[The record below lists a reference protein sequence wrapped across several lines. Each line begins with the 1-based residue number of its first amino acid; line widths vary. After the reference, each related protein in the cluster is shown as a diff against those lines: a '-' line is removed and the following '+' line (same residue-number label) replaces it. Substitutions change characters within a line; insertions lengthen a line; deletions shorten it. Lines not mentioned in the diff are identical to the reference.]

1 MDPLRLTV
9 LDDDHRETLFY
20 RSFFFS
26 FFNLVQYLS
35 HVATSYEKYSRP
47 TTYVQI
53 IKKSTHPFFFL
64 LLTLGIIGS
73 TYPTSLQAA
82 SYSCQGEN
90 VANIHGATTDAF
102 QQYTDNRTGGGSY
115 SRYFK
120 FTTQV
125 DGDITITFGN
135 TRNTRQRMYIGT
147 SCQGSQIYDSDNST
161 SSSHTFSVTSGE
173 TYYVRMRE
181 RNGSNRIRFTISYDF
196 TAMAIVGGCDNSL
209 DTSTNNSAPGVIVSS
224 MHNITADTT
233 ACISGYSDNAQ
244 GSPEKDDFY
253 YFTVGSAGTLD
264 MTTSSPNGHP
274 YHLTIGSTSNGN
286 QFYGDSTARSHNI
299 SSLTLSAGD
308 SVYLKFKETGSD
320 LDEYEMDFDFTLLSS
335 DLSISKDIDR
345 SSPEVGEVVTYTI
358 VGTNNGPDTSDIIIT
373 DDLPSGLE
381 FLSVDDDKSDF
392 ECDRSNTLVTCEGTE
407 DFASGAEVTVILKA
421 YVLESGDITNTAII
435 SSRNGRDDP
444 DTDNN
449 EDDADLTS
457 EIGTALAVDDNF
469 NAQANATFTGN
480 VLANDSGGGLEVTS
494 YDTSTLTGSI
504 ISFDLLNGTFSYI
517 PSAGFTG
524 TDSFTYDIIDSS
536 SNTSSA
542 TIFLTVTAPEVGYSQ
557 CSDNGLSEA
566 YRKFCLRRSM
576 LLPGDMITVGNTIL
590 VAPGT
595 EATNNTAN
603 CNTYTNGSYIDDAS
617 SSNNN
622 YRLCGYSV
630 DNDSSTASTTAEVS
644 GIPSDDSR
652 IRFAGLYWQA
662 LIDNNTDIETTANIQ
677 IRKDGAGNY
686 QNVTASQVD
695 YGINVGH
702 TGETSYSAFADVTGI
717 FTSNDWQ
724 DGNYTVSGIP
734 VKEGEVGSLGT
745 YGAWNLIIIYENS
758 TKSMKS
764 FSIFDG
770 WDQVDNGRQDVPIEI
785 SGFYT
790 PKQTPIN
797 STVSVFA
804 AEGDKHISRDHLY
817 AIPKK
822 RAPIQTELTHTN
834 GQTFD
839 SSIQT
844 NPFYRLPD
852 PLNNQGIDIQ
862 SFELG
867 SNGLNILETE
877 ENNITFKFTSDQD
890 RYWPSMIA
898 FETEVYAP
906 RFCYDYSYKQN
917 LFYFTEDNNGTQEPM
932 VQGSVNPHQ
941 DVEVSLYIR
950 NEEDSDV
957 AAENISLDFRDINS
971 TQVAYVNNS
980 VDVIFAGD
988 TYRTNI
994 AEPPVTTTSTS
1005 INNIPA
1011 GSIGGKEYFYTYYK
1025 VNPNIAD
1032 INYTLAADINYS
1044 LVFYD
1049 GGGNELAR
1057 YPYNSTIGG
1066 DDFPLCTGA
1075 NFSYEPEWSI
1085 FNVVQSD
1092 LYDTVHQYYNIPTQV
1107 AKRPG
1112 RFDLVSFLPPPN
1124 ENTENGVSTI
1134 ISVEMID
1141 AGAYHDINASC
1152 REPSSAISS
1161 KVWMLFENN
1170 TSKIA
1175 FDSAA
1180 IENAINNEMT
1190 TMTSS
1195 TEMFNNAT
1203 DNAAFRVSYLTTND
1217 DNASLPNIVMQ
1228 RNNVQVAN
1236 FEHLISG
1243 HSMCVDNPNTSINSV
1258 CDTASI
1264 SSNIGVSKPQLRRCM
1279 DCIFGISTT
1288 RICSRDNFAIRPESF
1303 NLRLIDLDQNDH
1315 NVSERFA
1322 EDRTGVASPNTSR
1335 VDLAAGYA
1343 YGLELNAT
1351 SHRDNNAILGYRR
1364 NLSPAVSTDYG
1375 VSFIWDPSDISIT
1388 PMCNDD
1394 ANRSL
1399 TMDIYDGTSTSEQNL
1414 TQVGEYRLTA
1424 FDNTWT
1430 QVDFDTL
1437 YMQHHSD
1444 STHFLGGVTGKDC
1457 LSTSSI
1463 VQNIDTAVS
1472 FDTSTNMLN
1481 NINGCKI
1488 NSHHD
1493 NSDASLRYR
1502 DYSTTFHPYEL
1513 NTSTLSFTHGNGL
1526 NNDFTNAWVYMNNL
1540 SADNNISVNVSGDII
1555 AKGYDGTQLSNFV
1568 SGCYAKPIDLYV
1580 GRILPTPLPV
1590 SYDFLLLDSNGTDTL
1605 ASVTGDLNTSALLQ
1619 PSPSLLDGNF
1629 TKAERGS
1636 TTIDLH
1642 MNFARSVNN
1651 AINPLVV
1658 SFIDFNVTCTISA
1671 NCQMKADLTS
1681 AHEAVGQ
1688 KLIPGTVTHY
1698 YGRVHAPRYRISD
1711 NTGTSRL
1718 YYEVYCDPN
1727 TASNPCTII
1736 NPGDHAL
1743 TMPNRLLSVDDIR
1756 WYRNEAHTSGIEG
1769 DINASLP
1776 PKGLDAL
1783 TLNSRVDY
1791 DQASFIYDESKG
1803 YPYKTTIQIPSDS
1816 WLIYNK
1822 FDAAATVNFFEL
1834 EFNSAGRSVGKHI
1847 GVSNTDSNASR
1858 NTNRRIQ
1865 W

>member
-1 MDPLRLTV
+1 MNPLRLSV
-9 LDDDHRETLFY
+9 LDDDHEKTFFY
-20 RSFFFS
+20 RSLFIF
-26 FFNLVQYLS
+26 FFNLVQYLGRL
-35 HVATSYEKYSRP
+35 AIDYDKRSRP
-47 TTYVQI
+47 TTFVQVSR
-53 IKKSTHPFFFL
+53 KSTHPSFFL
-64 LLTLGIIGS
+64 LLTLGMIS
-73 TYPTSLQAA
+73 FSHPTSLQAA
-82 SYSCQGEN
+82 SYGCQGEN
-90 VANIHGATTDAF
+90 VTNIHGATTDAY
-102 QQYTDNRTGGGSY
+102 QQYTENSTGGGGY

-120 FTTQV
+120 FTPQV

-135 TRNTRQRMYIGT
+135 TSDTRQRMYIGT
-147 SCQGSQIYDSDNST
+147 SCQGSQIYYSGNST
-161 SSSHTFSVTSGE
+161 GSSHTFSITSGE

-181 RNGSNRIRFTISYDF
+181 RNASDRIRFTISFDL
-196 TAMAIVGGCDNSL
+196 TAIAIVGGCDSSL
-209 DTSTNNSAPGVIVSS
+209 DTSANNSAPGVIVSS
-224 MHNITADTT
+224 MHNITTDTT
-233 ACISGYSDNAQ
+233 ACISGYSDDAQ
-244 GSPEKDDFY
+244 GSPEKDDLY

-264 MTTSSPNGHP
+264 MTTSSPNGHS
-274 YHLTIGSTSNGN
+274 YHLLIGSTSNGT
-286 QFYGDSTARSHNI
+286 QYYGDSTAQSHNI
-299 SSLTLSAGD
+299 PSLTLAAGD

-320 LDEYEMDFDFTLLSS
+320 LDEYEMDFSFTPLSS
-335 DLSISKDIDR
+335 DLSITKDIDN
-345 SSPEVGEVVTYTI
+345 SSPEVDDVVTYTI
-358 VGTNNGPDTSDIIIT
+358 VGTNNGPDTSNIIIT
-373 DDLPSGLE
+373 DDLPNGLE
-381 FLSVDDDKSDF
+381 FLSIEDDKNDF
-392 ECDRSNTLVTCEGTE
+392 ECQRADVLITCEGTQDFSNGE
-407 DFASGAEVTVILKA
+407 DVTITLKA
-421 YVLESGDITNTAII
+421 HVRESATITNTVAIT
-435 SSRNGRDDP
+435 SSDDRIDP
-444 DTDNN
+444 VADND
-449 EDDADLTS
+449 EAEVDLTS
-457 EIGTALAVDDNF
+457 EVADALAVDDSF
-469 NAQANATFTGN
+469 NAQANTTFSGN

-494 YDTSTLTGSI
+494 YDPSTLTGSI
-504 ISFDLLNGTFSYI
+504 ISFDLLTGSFSYI
-517 PSAGFTG
+517 PSSGFTG
-524 TDSFTYDIIDSS
+524 TDSFTYDIVDS
-536 SNTSSA
+536 NALTSSA
-542 TIFLTVTAPEVGYSQ
+542 TVFLAVSAPEVGYTQ

-566 YRKFCLRRSM
+566 YREFCLRRSM

-603 CNTYTNGSYIDDAS
+603 CNTYTNGTYIDDAS

-644 GIPSDDSR
+644 GIPTDGSR

-662 LIDNNTDIETTANIQ
+662 LIDNATGIETTANIQ

-686 QNVTASQVD
+686 QDVTASQVD

-702 TGETSYSAFADVTGI
+702 TGETSYSAFADVTSI
-717 FTSNDWQ
+717 FSSNHWQ

-734 VKEGEVGSLGT
+734 VKEGEIGNLGT

-770 WDQVDNGRQDVPIEI
+770 WDQVDSGRQDVPIEI

-822 RAPIQTELTHTN
+822 KAPVQTELSHTS

-844 NPFYRLPD
+844 TPFYRLPD

-867 SNGLNILETE
+867 SSGLNILETE

-917 LFYFTEDNNGTQEPM
+917 FFYFTEDNNGTQEPM

-941 DVEVSLYIR
+941 DIEVSLYIR

-957 AAENISLDFRDINS
+957 AAENITLDFRDINS
-971 TQVAYVNNS
+971 TQVTYVNNS

-1005 INNIPA
+1005 INNIPT
-1011 GSIGGKEYFYTYYK
+1011 GGIGGEEYFYTYYK
-1025 VNPNIAD
+1025 VNPNVAD

-1049 GGGNELAR
+1049 AGGNELAR

-1092 LYDTVHQYYNIPTQV
+1092 LYDTAHQYYNIPTQV
-1107 AKRPG
+1107 AGRPG

-1170 TSKIA
+1170 TSKVA
-1175 FDSAA
+1175 FDSASIQDA
-1180 IENAINNEMT
+1180 IDNGMT

-1217 DNASLPNIVMQ
+1217 DNASLPNIVMHG
-1228 RNNVQVAN
+1228 NKVQVAN
-1236 FEHLISG
+1236 FDHLISG
-1243 HSMCVDNPNTSINSV
+1243 NTMCIDNPATSIDSV

-1264 SSNIGVSKPQLRRCM
+1264 SGNIGISKPQLSQCM
-1279 DCIFGISTT
+1279 ECIFGISTT

-1303 NLRLIDLDQNDH
+1303 NLRLIDLDQEDH
-1315 NVSERFA
+1315 NVTERFA

-1351 SHRDNNAILGYRR
+1351 SHHDNKAILGYRR
-1364 NLSPAVSTDYG
+1364 NLSPAVATDYG
-1375 VSFIWDPSDISIT
+1375 VSFVWDPSDVSVT

-1394 ANRSL
+1394 SNMSL

-1414 TQVGEYRLTA
+1414 TQVGEYKLTA

-1430 QVDFDTL
+1430 QVDYDTL

-1463 VQNIDTAVS
+1463 VQNIDTSAS
-1472 FDTSTNMLN
+1472 FDSSSNVIS

-1488 NSHHD
+1488 NSDHD
-1493 NSDASLRYR
+1493 NADASLRYR

-1513 NTSTLSFTHGNGL
+1513 NTSALSFTHGNSL
-1526 NNDFTNAWVYMNNL
+1526 NIDFTNAWVYMNNI
-1540 SADNNISVNVSGDII
+1540 SADDNISVNISGDII

-1568 SGCYAKPIDLYV
+1568 SGCYAEPIDLSV
-1580 GRILPTPLPV
+1580 GRVLPTSIPV
-1590 SYDFLLLDSNGTDTL
+1590 SYDFLLLDTNGTDTL
-1605 ASVTGDLNTSALLQ
+1605 ATKTGDLNTTTILQ

-1629 TKAERGS
+1629 TKAARGS

-1642 MNFARSVNN
+1642 MNFARTVNN
-1651 AINPLVV
+1651 PVNPLVV
-1658 SFIDFNVTCTISA
+1658 SFIDFNVTCATAA
-1671 NCQMKADLTS
+1671 NCQMKADLTA
-1681 AHEAVGQ
+1681 AHEAIGQ
-1688 KLIPGTVTHY
+1688 KPILGSVTHY
-1698 YGRVHAPRYRISD
+1698 YGRVHAPRYRISE
-1711 NTGTSRL
+1711 NTGTLRL

-1727 TASNPCTII
+1727 TSSNPCTI
-1736 NPGDHAL
+1736 NDPSDHTQ
-1743 TMPNRLLSVDDIR
+1743 TMSNRLLSVDDIR
-1756 WYRNEAHTSGIEG
+1756 WYRNEAHTSGVEG
-1769 DINASLP
+1769 DINTSLP
-1776 PKGLDAL
+1776 PRGLDAL
-1783 TLNSRVDY
+1783 TANDRVDY
-1791 DQASFIYDESKG
+1791 DQANFIYDESKG
-1803 YPYKTTIQIPSDS
+1803 YPYKTTIQVPSDS

-1822 FDAAATVNFFEL
+1822 FDAAAMVNFFEL
-1834 EFNSAGRSVGKHI
+1834 EFNSAGRSVGKRI
-1847 GVSNTDSNASR
+1847 GVSSTDSNASR